1 MFVLC
6 TYVDNIHSHS
16 LYTLSYTRTPSYTP
30 TRTRVHCWPLL
41 EYSNERNRREVNLM
55 NVTFAKLVNF
65 HDVKDVHDRYLI
77 FRILILILTVSRVD
91 TRLHERSEED

>member
-1 MFVLC
+1 
-6 TYVDNIHSHS
+6 
-16 LYTLSYTRTPSYTP
+16 
-30 TRTRVHCWPLL
+30 
-41 EYSNERNRREVNLM
+41 M

-91 TRLHERSEED
+91 TRLHERSKED